1 MTKITYSISMICIPS
16 GSLDIKSKI
25 EVIKGTF
32 EWRCIDDKDYVS
44 LLHEDTSQPP
54 FHFSPLPTT
63 AHLCKSFN
71 LFRFIMYLCYF
82 KIQAFWFF
90 LFFFSFPP
98 YLPIHYHPEGAS
110 HPSLPTFLRN
120 IKMGWS
126 KDHCPRHVALLA
138 DSLLHFFLLLPLSFL
153 QNPHTCIT

>member
-1 MTKITYSISMICIPS
+1 MKSVRGEGAISQDVFGDVFEPAVESFLHS
-16 GSLDIKSKI
+16 GRYRRLLDIKSKI

-90 LFFFSFPP
+90 LFPP
-98 YLPIHYHPEGAS
+98 IF
-110 HPSLPTFLRN
+110 LPTTIQRVHL
-120 IKMGWS
+120 I
-126 KDHCPRHVALLA
+126 HLC
-138 DSLLHFFLLLPLSFL
+138 
-153 QNPHTCIT
+153 